1 MIIIINISIY
11 FIYSITT
18 IDNLIKSP
26 HVITPHDDLGSIHN
40 TWLGASVNFDKAM
53 RYTHDNNKI

>member
-11 FIYSITT
+11 FIYFITT

-26 HVITPHDDLGSIHN
+26 HVITPHD
-40 TWLGASVNFDKAM
+40 
-53 RYTHDNNKI
+53 